1 MPALLAAAA
10 AGRATESY
18 ARYACAL
25 VVAEPFVARDDAA
38 LLVPRVF
45 VLVSRFPCFKQHFAT
60 LRALAEAWREPLRT
74 ALAGHVAAAA
84 ARSIT
89 ASAAAAA
96 SPPPMAAVVRA
107 QARHTHDST
116 GEHALVHEATSSA
129 ASAHRPHASAAPPH
143 PPAHH
148 PAPPHHHHPHAHPQ
162 PPRAHAV
169 AEPAGH
175 GRRLSLGEQI
185 IASLHSL
192 AEVGLPSPS
201 APPAA
206 VRAAA
211 APALAPSPAP
221 APTQVPITAPAAVV
235 PARDAAEA
243 SSSAAAAASAAAA
256 EAAAAAATAAAAA
269 AAEASAT
276 AAALEDE
283 EEVRL
288 AAATTKNSRLNELAS
303 ALLRAPAPAQL
314 EALALGGNG
323 ARALARSECGAEG
336 TFVAAAPA
344 FLCRL
349 LDSPPPAGA
358 GELGVEPGSA
368 EANAHVLAFAAPTL
382 FALLPIDHVLRI
394 LGALLAEQSVIVVG
408 GALGADAVSA
418 VVLAL
423 EALLAP
429 LRWVATRITVL
440 PDSLRATVTAPSPIL
455 AGVLSLPEGFEA
467 DEKASSSVVVLLDR
481 EAVRFPRSAASF
493 ELPEILAAQ
502 LPGSSELC
510 WELEPLAAAF
520 GEFRAPP
527 AAGVSPPRAAA
538 SAAASA
544 AARAPPSPE
553 AFAFVAS
560 REQQEAAAALARRIG
575 GYVRA
580 RVLEGLSAGLD
591 TPQQRLLSPPAAC
604 AARMLQ
610 RAPEAARPWW
620 ERFLSSQMMRSF
632 FEDMQNR
639 ALARIGDED
648 DD

>member
-1 MPALLAAAA
+1 M
-10 AGRATESY
+10 
-18 ARYACAL
+18 
-25 VVAEPFVARDDAA
+25 
-38 LLVPRVF
+38 
-45 VLVSRFPCFKQHFAT
+45 
-60 LRALAEAWREPLRT
+60 EA
-74 ALAGHVAAAA
+74 
-84 ARSIT
+84 
-89 ASAAAAA
+89 
-96 SPPPMAAVVRA
+96 
-107 QARHTHDST
+107 
-116 GEHALVHEATSSA
+116 
-129 ASAHRPHASAAPPH
+129 
-143 PPAHH
+143 
-148 PAPPHHHHPHAHPQ
+148 
-162 PPRAHAV
+162 
-169 AEPAGH
+169 
-175 GRRLSLGEQI
+175 
-185 IASLHSL
+185 
-192 AEVGLPSPS
+192 
-201 APPAA
+201 
-206 VRAAA
+206 
-211 APALAPSPAP
+211 
-221 APTQVPITAPAAVV
+221 
-235 PARDAAEA
+235 
-243 SSSAAAAASAAAA
+243 
-256 EAAAAAATAAAAA
+256 
-269 AAEASAT
+269 
-276 AAALEDE
+276 E

-288 AAATTKNSRLNELAS
+288 AAATTKNSRLNDIAS
-303 ALLRAPAPAQL
+303 ALLRASAPAQP
-314 EALALGGNG
+314 EALALGGN
-323 ARALARSECGAEG
+323 ARALARSEGGAEG
-336 TFVAAAPA
+336 TSAAAAPA

-349 LDSPPPAGA
+349 LDAPPPAGA

-382 FALLPIDHVLRI
+382 FALLPVDHVLRI